1 MPLPR
6 ASPAKFMERVARAT
20 PSPHVWGRMVA
31 LAHFLAAF
39 KAAFLNEGSSTRFN
53 IRSAFI
59 RCRHLLEALLF
70 DWHPFEHGEDS
81 LALSRYIRSVRPRH
95 A

>member
-1 MPLPR
+1 
-6 ASPAKFMERVARAT
+6 MERVAQAT
-20 PSPHVWGRMVA
+20 PSPHVRGRMVA

-53 IRSAFI
+53 ISAAFS

-70 DWHPFEHGEDS
+70 DWHQFEHGGDS
-81 LALSRYIRSVRPRH
+81 LALSRFIRDVLARH